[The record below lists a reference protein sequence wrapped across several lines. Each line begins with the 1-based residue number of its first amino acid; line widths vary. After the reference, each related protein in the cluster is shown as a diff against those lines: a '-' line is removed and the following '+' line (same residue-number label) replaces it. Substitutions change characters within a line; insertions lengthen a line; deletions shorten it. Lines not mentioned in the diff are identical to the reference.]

1 MFKSYETELAG
12 RKLVIETGKLAGLA
26 NGNVVVKYGD
36 TVVMVNVTASKEPK
50 EGIDFFPL
58 SVDFEEKMYSVGK
71 IPGSYTKR
79 EGKPSDKAILVS
91 RAIDRP
97 LRPLFPKDFRN
108 DVVVVATVLCVEQD
122 NSPEVAAMIGASA
135 ALSISDIPFGGPT
148 AAVNVGLVNGEI
160 VINPTEEQRKV
171 SDLNLTV
178 AGTVEKVAMIEAGA
192 NEVPDDVM
200 LEAIKK
206 GHEEIK
212 KVCQFI
218 QKMKDEIGKPK
229 FAYKSFAVDHDLYEE
244 LEKDYTE
251 KMKIAVQEIDKDTR
265 DNNVATLT
273 EEIENALAEKLGEEE
288 FEKRKQE
295 IGEAVYKLEKKCVR
309 DMIFYEHKRVDGRA
323 IDEIR
328 PLSCEVGLLPRTH
341 GSALFTRGQTQVM
354 SIVTLGMKSEEQE
367 LDGIDT
373 ETAKRYMHQYNFP
386 GYSVGEAKTSRGP
399 GRREIGHGALA
410 EKALVPVLPPVEEF
424 PYAIRV
430 VSEVLSS
437 NGSTSQASI
446 CGSTLALMD
455 AGVPIKRPVAGIS
468 TGLVTNPENPD
479 DYVMLTDIQGLED
492 FFGDMDFKVGGTEKG
507 ITAIQVDI
515 KVDGLSY
522 KIIEEAFA
530 RTRKARQ
537 YILDDIMKPVIS
549 EPREEISKYAPHII
563 TTQIK
568 VEKIKDVIG
577 KGGETINK
585 IIDETGVKI
594 DIEEDGQVFIY
605 STDAEMGEKAL
616 DIIENIARV
625 VEVGQIYYGTVTR
638 TTSFGAFV
646 DIGGGK
652 EGLVHIS
659 KIAKEHIKNV
669 ADYVNVGD
677 KVPVKVIE
685 IDDQG
690 RINLTMKDLVENNSE
705 EENKSENSSD
715 ENTEALSSEEKI
727 EE

>member
-160 VINPTEEQRKV
+160 VINPTEAQRKV

-218 QKMKDEIGKPK
+218 QKIKDEIGKPK

-265 DNNVATLT
+265 DNNVAALT

-455 AGVPIKRPVAGIS
+455 AGVPIKKPVAGIS
-468 TGLVTNPENPD
+468 TGLVTDKNNPEK
-479 DYVMLTDIQGLED
+479 YIMLTDIQGIED
-492 FFGDMDFKVGGTEKG
+492 FFGDMDFKVGGTKDG

-515 KVDGLSY
+515 KIDGLTY
-522 KIIEEAFA
+522 DIIEQAFERTKIA
-530 RTRKARQ
+530 RD
-537 YILDDIMKPVIS
+537 YILDEVMAPVIAK
-549 EPREEISKYAPHII
+549 PREEISKYAPRILTETI
-563 TTQIK
+563 S
-568 VEKIKDVIG
+568 VDKIKDVIG
-577 KGGETINK
+577 PGGKMINK
-585 IIDETGVKI
+585 IIEATGVKI
-594 DIEEDGQVFIY
+594 DISDDGKVCVY
-605 STDAEMGEKAL
+605 STDTESGKKAMKMIT
-616 DIIENIARV
+616 DIAKDI
-625 VEVGQIYYGTVTR
+625 EVGGVYEGTVTR
-638 TTSFGAFV
+638 IMNFGAFV

-652 EGLVHIS
+652 EGLLHIS
-659 KIAKEHIKNV
+659 KISSKRVEKV
-669 ADYVNVGD
+669 EDVLSVGD
-677 KVPVKVIE
+677 EVTVKVIE
-685 IDDQG
+685 IDNQG
-690 RINLTMKDLVENNSE
+690 RINLSMKDLEVEKE
-705 EENKSENSSD
+705 EE
-715 ENTEALSSEEKI
+715 
-727 EE
+727 

>member
-160 VINPTEEQRKV
+160 VINPTEEQRKI

-178 AGTVEKVAMIEAGA
+178 AGTAEKVAMIEAGA

-265 DNNVATLT
+265 DNNVAVLT

-537 YILDDIMKPVIS
+537 HILDDIMKPVIS

-669 ADYVNVGD
+669 TDYVNVGD

-705 EENKSENSSD
+705 EENKNENSSE